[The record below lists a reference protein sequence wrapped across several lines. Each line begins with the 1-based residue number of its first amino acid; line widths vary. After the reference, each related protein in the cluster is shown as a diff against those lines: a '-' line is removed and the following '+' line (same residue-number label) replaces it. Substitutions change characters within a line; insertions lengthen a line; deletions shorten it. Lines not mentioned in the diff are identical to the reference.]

1 MQPWAQA
8 ILAIDPSIV
17 PPPVPT
23 TGSAAQNP
31 WMPAATLTA
40 AIVAA
45 VVAGIGVWLQR
56 KSGRESAAAAERS
69 AKAAERSAD
78 AATAAVRVNE
88 QTSITVAN
96 RAAADALAKRYQD
109 AAALLGHDRAAVRRA
124 GVYAMARLADD
135 WPEQRQVCVD
145 VLCGYLKMPPVNEKS
160 EPEVRAAITDVLTA
174 HLRRDTTE
182 ASWSDL
188 RIDLSYAHLDQIDF
202 SDTVFR
208 RRASFREAMFAR
220 NCLMDRAEF
229 VEGADFDQA
238 RIEDGGLLRLELCV
252 LGDKT
257 SFVEFVIEDDAH
269 LVLMQAAGGQVS
281 GLRIDIRGRLFLVL
295 NMEHSGEF
303 YDLTGA
309 WVGAEGRLQIQPS
322 ALSSALSPKR
332 RVGLAGVHVDAVGTD
347 SRIDIAQ
354 GLIDAEVVYWDPL
367 DPVPEECL
375 TFVPDPLARERR
387 INRLRGH
394 STTVDP

>member
-1 MQPWAQA
+1 
-8 ILAIDPSIV
+8 
-17 PPPVPT
+17 
-23 TGSAAQNP
+23 
-31 WMPAATLTA
+31 MPIATLIA
-40 AIVAA
+40 AIIAA
-45 VVAGIGVWLQR
+45 LVAGIGVWLQR

-160 EPEVRAAITDVLTA
+160 EPEVRAAITDVLAA

-182 ASWSDL
+182 VSWSDL
-188 RIDLSYAHLDQIDF
+188 RIDLSYAHLDQLDF

-208 RRASFREAMFAR
+208 RRVNFREAMFAR
-220 NCLMDRAEF
+220 TCLMDKAEF
-229 VEGADFDQA
+229 AEGADFDQA
-238 RIEDGGLLRLELCV
+238 RIGDGGLLRIEHCV
-252 LGDKT
+252 LGGKT
-257 SFVEFVIEDDAH
+257 TFDEFVIEDEAH
-269 LVLMQAAGGQVS
+269 LVLMQAAGGRIS
-281 GLRIDIRGRLFLVL
+281 GLRIDIRGRLFIVL
-295 NMEHSGEF
+295 NMEHSGES

-309 WVGAEGRLQIQPS
+309 WIGAEGRLQIQPS
-322 ALSSALSPKR
+322 SLASALTPGRRVALS
-332 RVGLAGVHVDAVGTD
+332 GVHIDAVGAD

-354 GLIDAEVVYWDPL
+354 ILIDAQVVYWDPVN
-367 DPVPEECL
+367 PAPEQCL
-375 TFVPDPLARERR
+375 TFVPDPLARQQR
-387 INRLRGH
+387 IDRLR
-394 STTVDP
+394 STVDP